1 MWPCCHLFLLRCP
14 CDFQCGKGLKCKRD
28 LGLYFP
34 FFQFVGFVPY
44 HGIESLWRLP
54 LSDNRVQI
62 VHVIT

>member
-1 MWPCCHLFLLRCP
+1 MTFNAARVLNA
-14 CDFQCGKGLKCKRD
+14 KGTLVSI
-28 LGLYFP
+28 FH